1 MALLTRFIGLLIT
14 LLAIGWSAAALWFDG
29 PGPEALRLG
38 LVLSFATACLWLI
51 HRAPSFGRGLIHAN
65 LAVLAVLIWW
75 QTLAPSNDRDW
86 EPSVAR
92 TPRIAWDGDI
102 MTVSNLRNFRY
113 RSEHDFDPTW
123 ETRQYDLS
131 KISGVDLYLSYWG
144 SPLIAHTVMAW
155 TFTDQAPLAI
165 SIETRKE
172 VGEDYSAVRGFFRQ
186 FELTYVLADEQDV
199 IALRTNHRGEVVY
212 RYPLPAGKAEAR
224 RLLEDY
230 AVEVNRLADQP
241 DWYNA
246 LTHNCTTSILHHIQA
261 IDAGGAWDYRFLAN
275 GLLDEMMYERG
286 VIDTALPFAEVR
298 AAHDITARAQ
308 VAGDDPS
315 FSALIRLPIQ

>member
-1 MALLTRFIGLLIT
+1 MSLLIRLFGLLIT
-14 LLAIGWSAAALWFDG
+14 LLAISWGTAALWFDG

-38 LVLSFATACLWLI
+38 LVLSFATACPWAI
-51 HRAPSFGRGLIHAN
+51 YRAPSLAKGLIHAN

-86 EPSVAR
+86 DPSVAR
-92 TPRIAWDGDI
+92 TPRITWEGDI
-102 MTVSNLRNFRY
+102 MTVANVRNFRY
-113 RSEHDFDPTW
+113 RSEHDFDPAW
-123 ETRQYDLS
+123 ETRRYDLS
-131 KISGVDLYLSYWG
+131 SISGVDLYLSYWG

-155 TFTDQAPLAI
+155 TFVDQAPLAI

-186 FELTYVLADEQDV
+186 FELAYVLADEQDV

-230 AVEVNRLADQP
+230 AVEVNRLAEQP

-246 LTHNCTTSILHHIQA
+246 LTHNCTTSIRHHIQA

-286 VIDTALPFAEVR
+286 VIDTTLPFAEVR
-298 AAHDITARAQ
+298 AAHYITARAKA
-308 VAGDDPS
+308 AGDDPS
-315 FSALIRLPIQ
+315 FSALIRLTAH